1 MILTL
6 NLDKYKGFMKAIFK
20 SEMNFFHNL
29 IEILKQLRRSRE
41 YLGIIMNIFLEE
53 YKKCFFTVIKDAE
66 LENLYIKEHFSF
78 FENFE
83 QISFKNEISEDFF
96 SDLLKFDLSYENY
109 FLYNKDKLE
118 EKQTYKLEIAQSLI
132 RVLFSREKKKYI
144 KEPFYEFNLIK
155 RIIDKDMEETIEKYG
170 DQFRTLF
177 RKEDICDDFLKY
189 MFFVFGNKMI
199 IESFINPLNKLISEI
214 EPKDRNINQE
224 EFDNLVTEFLSRL
237 KFDIPHVLKILLKIL
252 YESIKS
258 HFTIEEDNYGPLYTT
273 LIFNFIISPRV
284 QSIYLHKI
292 DSNLIRCLNRLLRN
306 TCFNFKFPEQDP
318 LKEFNDVVEKNH
330 LKIKKFFKD
339 HIIEI
344 EIDDENVKNSLGDI
358 FNEKY
363 MIYPNFLFHLDID
376 ILRESMKREESEDSK
391 DEESNDEKDD

>member
-6 NLDKYKGFMKAIFK
+6 NLEKYKDFMKAIFK

-96 SDLLKFDLSYENY
+96 SDLLKIDLSYENY

-170 DQFRTLF
+170 DQFRTLI

-224 EFDNLVTEFLSRL
+224 EFDNLITEFLSRL
-237 KFDIPHVLKILLKIL
+237 KFDIPHILKILLKIL
-252 YESIKS
+252 YESIMS
-258 HFTIEEDNYGPLYTT
+258 HFTI
-273 LIFNFIISPRV
+273 
-284 QSIYLHKI
+284 
-292 DSNLIRCLNRLLRN
+292 
-306 TCFNFKFPEQDP
+306 
-318 LKEFNDVVEKNH
+318 
-330 LKIKKFFKD
+330 
-339 HIIEI
+339 
-344 EIDDENVKNSLGDI
+344 
-358 FNEKY
+358 
-363 MIYPNFLFHLDID
+363 
-376 ILRESMKREESEDSK
+376 
-391 DEESNDEKDD
+391 